1 MSKPINYPLIG
12 IFVLGA
18 IALLIG
24 SIIAFSSFTFNQKS
38 TSLIVY
44 LTDSL
49 NGLSLNSDVK
59 FKGVKIGKVQ
69 KILLDIQD
77 NAQSMRSIP
86 VIIEIDDRF
95 VKDANNA
102 QEIRA
107 RLEESVHQ
115 GLRARI
121 QQSNLLTGI
130 LYIELDYFPGTPAI
144 LRGDGETEY
153 LEIPAITSN
162 MSQMLNSVA
171 QILQN
176 LSQVDFK
183 SFSDRLKETAANLNA
198 GVSAIEFEK
207 INDNIVR
214 ASEAAKKILDNPQL
228 AQIIGNINRATRDVS
243 ALSRKIETNF
253 DPLREDLKAT
263 TEQLQTSLEQ
273 INKTMLVF
281 RSAMAGTHGSVEQD
295 FSDTLEQIN
304 EAARSIRS
312 LSDYLHRH
320 PNAVIFG
327 NSENQ

>member
-1 MSKPINYPLIG
+1 MSKPVNHSLIG

-24 SIIAFSSFTFNQKS
+24 SIIAFSSLTFNKQS
-38 TSLIVY
+38 TPLIVY

-69 KILLDIQD
+69 KILLNIQD
-77 NAQSMRSIP
+77 NAQSVRSIP

-95 VKDANNA
+95 LQNA
-102 QEIRA
+102 DNAGKMRTRIEASIQ
-107 RLEESVHQ
+107 Q

-121 QQSNLLTGI
+121 QQSNLITGI

-144 LRGDGETEY
+144 FRGNGETEY
-153 LEIPAITSN
+153 PEVPTIPSN

-183 SFSDRLKETAANLNA
+183 SFSDGLKETASNLNA
-198 GVSAIEFEK
+198 GVRAIEFEK

-214 ASEAAKKILDNPQL
+214 ASEAAKKILNNPQL
-228 AQIIGNINRATRDVS
+228 EQIIANINRVTQDVS
-243 ALSRKIETNF
+243 SLSQKIETNF
-253 DPLREDLKAT
+253 DPLQEDFKAT
-263 TEQLQTSLEQ
+263 TEQLQISLEQ
-273 INKTMLVF
+273 INKTVLAL
-281 RSAMAGTHGSVEQD
+281 RSSMAGTHGSVEQD
-295 FSDTLEQIN
+295 FADALEQIN
-304 EAARSIRS
+304 EAARSIRT
-312 LSDYLHRH
+312 LSDYLRRH

-327 NSENQ
+327 APETR